1 MTKIKRLIIGLLFSV
16 LTLTFSISVYAEELE
31 KTIEIELNKEYV
43 QCTFYVS
50 FEKEKCD
57 NVTLITPN
65 RKEYTFTQDSINEE
79 RLKCTIKNTVI
90 GKYKVIVKKEIDSS
104 DVTENDG
111 AAQDSS
117 DEEIQISD
125 ADSSSEAD
133 REIGKVTVSVQA
145 DEETTEAITDNLKLT
160 KEIDGL
166 KIYWIDDDIA
176 IDWTDTTVG
185 KVNITVF
192 DSGNLKILGSE
203 KVDGNSYRC
212 PVDQSIKQIT
222 VKIVPAESTNVNGAG
237 DEFIVDVDNHP
248 DGEILIEPFEYVNT
262 DTIPAVANLNESY
275 SLLFTNNG
283 EVVGQT
289 DVLQP
294 GSHDIEVPTVIG
306 ENNVKIY
313 IVDDAGNM
321 RSTSVSFIKD
331 IEPPIIKIEDDI
343 NGLATYDEMVE
354 FNGIVTDF
362 DTLVFR
368 NQEVEV
374 DWDGSFNI
382 QASLKDGPNE
392 LELIATD
399 LAGNQTTYTAVVTK
413 LVVEKKE
420 VPWKTIIFTGIAV
433 LILIILF
440 IIKKRGFHLSN
451 VMPDSGENPA
461 RKYHRPTSFTDYFC
475 FFICLIVVI
484 IFVYVIFNI
493 SFVTSGSMEPTIK
506 ERELTITNRLAYTVK
521 DPGRG
526 DIVICRA
533 GDQNELMLKRIIG
546 LPNDEISFVDGYVFI
561 NGVICDESAYLKS
574 DVETNCTE
582 SFTVPEGCYFLLGDN
597 RENSIDSRHWNNTFV
612 KRENLIGKI
621 IFHINFNSY
630 LNP

>member
-16 LTLTFSISVYAEELE
+16 LTLAFSISVYAEELE

-65 RKEYTFTQDSINEE
+65 RKEYIFTQDSINEE

-313 IVDDAGNM
+313 IVDEEGNM

-451 VMPDSGENPA
+451 VMPDSGENQA

-621 IFHINFNSY
+621 IFHINFNS
-630 LNP
+630 

>member
-16 LTLTFSISVYAEELE
+16 LTLAFSISVYAEELE

-57 NVTLITPN
+57 NVTLITPS

-451 VMPDSGENPA
+451 VMPDSGENQA

-621 IFHINFNSY
+621 IFHINFNS
-630 LNP
+630 

>member
-16 LTLTFSISVYAEELE
+16 LTLAFSISVYAEELE
-31 KTIEIELNKEYV
+31 KSIEIELNKEYV

-50 FEKEKCD
+50 FEKEKCN

-451 VMPDSGENPA
+451 VMPDSGENQA

-621 IFHINFNSY
+621 IFHINFNS
-630 LNP
+630 

>member
-16 LTLTFSISVYAEELE
+16 LTLAFSISVYAEELE

-111 AAQDSS
+111 AAQDFS

-451 VMPDSGENPA
+451 VIPDSGENPA

-621 IFHINFNSY
+621 IFHINFNS
-630 LNP
+630 

>member
-16 LTLTFSISVYAEELE
+16 LTLAFSISVYAEELE

-621 IFHINFNSY
+621 IFHINFNS
-630 LNP
+630 

>member
-16 LTLTFSISVYAEELE
+16 LTLAFSISVYAEELE

-451 VMPDSGENPA
+451 VIPDSGENQA

-621 IFHINFNSY
+621 IFHINFNS
-630 LNP
+630 

>member
-16 LTLTFSISVYAEELE
+16 LTLAFSISVYAEELE

-185 KVNITVF
+185 KVNISVF

-413 LVVEKKE
+413 LVVEKTE

-451 VMPDSGENPA
+451 VIPDSGENPA

-621 IFHINFNSY
+621 IFHINFNS
-630 LNP
+630 

>member
-1 MTKIKRLIIGLLFSV
+1 MTKIKRLIIWLLFSV
-16 LTLTFSISVYAEELE
+16 LTLAFSISVYAEELE

-582 SFTVPEGCYFLLGDN
+582 LFTVPEGCYFLLGDN

-621 IFHINFNSY
+621 IFHINFNS
-630 LNP
+630 

>member
-16 LTLTFSISVYAEELE
+16 LTLAFSISVYAEELE

-451 VMPDSGENPA
+451 VIPDSGENPA

-621 IFHINFNSY
+621 IFHINFNS
-630 LNP
+630 

>member
-1 MTKIKRLIIGLLFSV
+1 MTKIKRLIIWLLFSV
-16 LTLTFSISVYAEELE
+16 LALAFSISVYAEELE

-621 IFHINFNSY
+621 IFHINFNS
-630 LNP
+630 

>member
-1 MTKIKRLIIGLLFSV
+1 MTKIKRLIIWLLFSV
-16 LTLTFSISVYAEELE
+16 LTLAFSISVYAEELE

-392 LELIATD
+392 LELISTD

-582 SFTVPEGCYFLLGDN
+582 LFTVPEGCYFLLGDN

-621 IFHINFNSY
+621 IFHINFNS
-630 LNP
+630 

>member
-16 LTLTFSISVYAEELE
+16 STLAFSISVYAEELE

-451 VMPDSGENPA
+451 VMPDSGENQA

-621 IFHINFNSY
+621 IFHINFNS
-630 LNP
+630 

>member
-16 LTLTFSISVYAEELE
+16 LTLAFSISVYAEELE

-289 DVLQP
+289 DVLKP

-451 VMPDSGENPA
+451 VIPDSGEKPA

-621 IFHINFNSY
+621 IFHINFNS
-630 LNP
+630 

>member
-16 LTLTFSISVYAEELE
+16 LTLAFSISVYAEELE

-289 DVLQP
+289 DVLKP

-574 DVETNCTE
+574 DVETNCTK

-621 IFHINFNSY
+621 IFHINFNS
-630 LNP
+630 

>member
-1 MTKIKRLIIGLLFSV
+1 MTKIKRLIIWLLFSV
-16 LTLTFSISVYAEELE
+16 LTLAFSISVYAEELE

-262 DTIPAVANLNESY
+262 DTILAVANLNESY

-313 IVDDAGNM
+313 IVDEEGNM

-451 VMPDSGENPA
+451 VIPNSEEKPA
-461 RKYHRPTSFTDYFC
+461 RKYHRPTRFTDYFC

-621 IFHINFNSY
+621 IFHINFNS
-630 LNP
+630 

>member
-451 VMPDSGENPA
+451 VIPNSEEKPA
-461 RKYHRPTSFTDYFC
+461 RKYHRPTRFTDYFC

-506 ERELTITNRLAYTVK
+506 EKELTITNRLAYTVK

-621 IFHINFNSY
+621 IFHINFNS
-630 LNP
+630 

>member
-16 LTLTFSISVYAEELE
+16 LTLAFSISVYAEELE

-125 ADSSSEAD
+125 ADSSLEAD

-440 IIKKRGFHLSN
+440 IIKKRGYHLSN
-451 VMPDSGENPA
+451 VIPDSGENPA

-621 IFHINFNSY
+621 IFHINFNS
-630 LNP
+630 

>member
-16 LTLTFSISVYAEELE
+16 LTLAFSISVYAEELE

-451 VMPDSGENPA
+451 VIPNSEEKPA
-461 RKYHRPTSFTDYFC
+461 RKYHRPTRFTDYFC

-621 IFHINFNSY
+621 IFHINFNS
-630 LNP
+630 

>member
-125 ADSSSEAD
+125 TDSSSEAD

-262 DTIPAVANLNESY
+262 DTILAVANLNESY

-561 NGVICDESAYLKS
+561 NGIICDESAYLKS

-621 IFHINFNSY
+621 IFHINFNS
-630 LNP
+630 

>member
-16 LTLTFSISVYAEELE
+16 LTLAFSISVYAEELE

-104 DVTENDG
+104 DVTENDE

-451 VMPDSGENPA
+451 VIPDSGESPA

-621 IFHINFNSY
+621 IFHINFNS
-630 LNP
+630 

>member
-16 LTLTFSISVYAEELE
+16 LTLAFSISVYAEELE

-145 DEETTEAITDNLKLT
+145 DEETTEAITDNIKLT

-222 VKIVPAESTNVNGAG
+222 IKIVPAESTNVNGAG

-262 DTIPAVANLNESY
+262 DTIPAVANLNQSY

-313 IVDDAGNM
+313 IVDEEGNM
-321 RSTSVSFIKD
+321 RSTSVRFIKD

-362 DTLVFR
+362 DTLIFR

-451 VMPDSGENPA
+451 VIPNSEEKPA
-461 RKYHRPTSFTDYFC
+461 RKYHRPTRFTDYFC
-475 FFICLIVVI
+475 FFICMIVVI

-621 IFHINFNSY
+621 IFHINFNS
-630 LNP
+630 

>member
-16 LTLTFSISVYAEELE
+16 LTLAFSISVYAEELE

-65 RKEYTFTQDSINEE
+65 RKEYTFTKDPINEE
-79 RLKCTIKNTVI
+79 RLKCTIKNTVT

-111 AAQDSS
+111 AVQDSS

-145 DEETTEAITDNLKLT
+145 DEETTEAITDNIKLT

-262 DTIPAVANLNESY
+262 DTIPAVANLNQSY

-313 IVDDAGNM
+313 IVDEEGNM
-321 RSTSVSFIKD
+321 RSTSVRFIKD

-362 DTLVFR
+362 DTLIFR

-413 LVVEKKE
+413 LIVEKKE

-451 VMPDSGENPA
+451 VIPDSEEKPD
-461 RKYHRPTSFTDYFC
+461 RRYHRPTSFTDYFC

-621 IFHINFNSY
+621 IFHINFNS
-630 LNP
+630 

>member
-1 MTKIKRLIIGLLFSV
+1 MTKIKRLIIWLLFSV
-16 LTLTFSISVYAEELE
+16 LTLAFSISVYAEELE

-451 VMPDSGENPA
+451 VIPNSEEKPA
-461 RKYHRPTSFTDYFC
+461 RKYHRPTRFTDYFC

-621 IFHINFNSY
+621 IFHINFNS
-630 LNP
+630 

>member
-16 LTLTFSISVYAEELE
+16 LTLAFSISVYAEELE

-104 DVTENDG
+104 DVTESDG

-451 VMPDSGENPA
+451 VIPDSGENPA

-621 IFHINFNSY
+621 IFHINFNS
-630 LNP
+630 

>member
-16 LTLTFSISVYAEELE
+16 LTLAFSISVYAEELE

-111 AAQDSS
+111 AVQDSS

-145 DEETTEAITDNLKLT
+145 DEETTEAITDNIKLT

-222 VKIVPAESTNVNGAG
+222 IKIVPAESTNVNGAG

-262 DTIPAVANLNESY
+262 DTIPAVANLNQSY

-313 IVDDAGNM
+313 IVDEEGNM

-362 DTLVFR
+362 DTLIFR

-413 LVVEKKE
+413 LIVEKKE

-451 VMPDSGENPA
+451 VIPDSEEKPD

-582 SFTVPEGCYFLLGDN
+582 SFTVLEGCYFLLGDN

-621 IFHINFNSY
+621 IFHINFNS
-630 LNP
+630 

>member
-16 LTLTFSISVYAEELE
+16 LTLAFSISVYAEELE

-104 DVTENDG
+104 DVTENDE

-133 REIGKVTVSVQA
+133 LEIGKVTVSVQA

-451 VMPDSGENPA
+451 VIPNSEEKPA
-461 RKYHRPTSFTDYFC
+461 RKYHRPTRFTDYFC

-621 IFHINFNSY
+621 IFHINFNS
-630 LNP
+630 

>member
-16 LTLTFSISVYAEELE
+16 LTLAFSISVYAEELE

-65 RKEYTFTQDSINEE
+65 RKEYTFTKDPINEE
-79 RLKCTIKNTVI
+79 RLKCTIKNTVT

-145 DEETTEAITDNLKLT
+145 DEETTEAITDNIKLT

-262 DTIPAVANLNESY
+262 DTIPALANLNQSY

-313 IVDDAGNM
+313 IVDEEGNM

-362 DTLVFR
+362 DTLIFR

-413 LVVEKKE
+413 LIVEKKE

-451 VMPDSGENPA
+451 VIPDSEEKPD
-461 RKYHRPTSFTDYFC
+461 RRYHRPTSFTDYFC

-621 IFHINFNSY
+621 IFHINFNS
-630 LNP
+630 

>member
-16 LTLTFSISVYAEELE
+16 LTLAFSISVYAEELE

-313 IVDDAGNM
+313 IVDEEGNM

-451 VMPDSGENPA
+451 VIPDSGENPA
-461 RKYHRPTSFTDYFC
+461 RKYHRPTSFADYFC

-621 IFHINFNSY
+621 IFHINFNS
-630 LNP
+630 

>member
-125 ADSSSEAD
+125 TDSSSEAD

-440 IIKKRGFHLSN
+440 IIKKGGFHLSN
-451 VMPDSGENPA
+451 VIPNSEEKPA
-461 RKYHRPTSFTDYFC
+461 RKYHRPTRFTDYFC

-506 ERELTITNRLAYTVK
+506 EKELTITNRLAYTVK

-621 IFHINFNSY
+621 IFHINFNS
-630 LNP
+630 

>member
-16 LTLTFSISVYAEELE
+16 LTLAFSISVYAEELE

-65 RKEYTFTQDSINEE
+65 RKEYTFTKDPINEE
-79 RLKCTIKNTVI
+79 RLKCTIKNTVT

-111 AAQDSS
+111 TAQDSS

-222 VKIVPAESTNVNGAG
+222 IKIVPAESTNVNGAG

-262 DTIPAVANLNESY
+262 DTIPAVANLNQSY

-313 IVDDAGNM
+313 IVDEEGNM
-321 RSTSVSFIKD
+321 RSTSVRFIKD

-362 DTLVFR
+362 DTLIFR

-420 VPWKTIIFTGIAV
+420 VPWKTIIFTGIAI

-451 VMPDSGENPA
+451 VIPNSEEKPA
-461 RKYHRPTSFTDYFC
+461 RKYHRPTRFTDYFC

-621 IFHINFNSY
+621 IFHINFNS
-630 LNP
+630 

>member
-1 MTKIKRLIIGLLFSV
+1 MTKIKRLIIWLLFSV
-16 LTLTFSISVYAEELE
+16 LTLAFSISVYAEELE

-222 VKIVPAESTNVNGAG
+222 VKIVPAESTNVYGAG

-621 IFHINFNSY
+621 IFHINFNS
-630 LNP
+630 

>member
-16 LTLTFSISVYAEELE
+16 LTLAFSISVYAEELE

-104 DVTENDG
+104 DVTESDG

-621 IFHINFNSY
+621 IFHINFNS
-630 LNP
+630 

>member
-16 LTLTFSISVYAEELE
+16 LTLVFSISVYAEELE

-574 DVETNCTE
+574 DVETNCTK

-621 IFHINFNSY
+621 IFHINFNS
-630 LNP
+630 

>member
-16 LTLTFSISVYAEELE
+16 LTLAFSISVYAEELE

-275 SLLFTNNG
+275 SLLYTNNG

-451 VMPDSGENPA
+451 VIPDSGENPA

-621 IFHINFNSY
+621 IFHINFNS
-630 LNP
+630 

>member
-16 LTLTFSISVYAEELE
+16 LTLAFSISVYAEELE

-289 DVLQP
+289 DVLKP

-451 VMPDSGENPA
+451 VVPDSGENPA

-574 DVETNCTE
+574 DVETNCTK

-621 IFHINFNSY
+621 IFHINFNS
-630 LNP
+630 